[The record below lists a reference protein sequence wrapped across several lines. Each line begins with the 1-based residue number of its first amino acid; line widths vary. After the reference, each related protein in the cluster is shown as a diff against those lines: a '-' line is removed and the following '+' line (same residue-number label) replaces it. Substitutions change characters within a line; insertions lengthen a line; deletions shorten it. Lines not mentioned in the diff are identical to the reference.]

1 MEVSE
6 EFGSDKSLTI
16 YRLEI
21 RMGPE
26 KARTYG
32 RDKNVT
38 PPGNRTLAIRP
49 VSDYYTD

>member
-16 YRLEI
+16 CGLEK

-26 KARTYG
+26 KART
-32 RDKNVT
+32 
-38 PPGNRTLAIRP
+38 
-49 VSDYYTD
+49 